1 MVEYYI
7 FVEDGYV
14 LTKVNFTFW
23 GRIKAIFFLVGYL
36 ELCVFSHEPHTLNE
50 LK

>member
-1 MVEYYI
+1 MVEYCI

-23 GRIKAIFFLVGYL
+23 GCIKLIFSSGVPGDVCILSRT
-36 ELCVFSHEPHTLNE
+36 SHIE
-50 LK
+50 